1 MTACQTCPN
10 AAHPPAQDVA
20 PTTPP
25 VTIRASL
32 FFDGTLNN
40 RNNTEMRMRGEA
52 DEDQLES
59 ASYTNDLS
67 NIAKIE
73 RLLAEQAGYDI
84 RLKFYIE
91 GIGTEDNETDSLALG
106 ASMGM
111 GGTGVV
117 AKVESGLDTLYTAIT
132 ERVEK
137 STPITHIHLDS
148 FGFSRG
154 AAAARHFVHK
164 ALHERGYVLQHK
176 LEESG
181 YTVSSGVRVRF
192 VGLFDTV
199 ASYGVVHRNDTSDL
213 SLDAVRHAEKVVQLA
228 AAEEHRKNYRLTD
241 IDSAGAK
248 GREIF
253 LPGVHS
259 DIGGSY
265 NPVEEEAELELYT
278 TVTREAA
285 EPEEIQRERQWL
297 ISQGWY
303 HEDELQH
310 DRQSRSRPGPRH
322 QASQYVVHTL
332 KGRPGRPRRVLNH
345 YARIPLHMMARF
357 ASELGLTFTSDLN
370 SRHAVPA
377 ALAAVKSRL
386 DAYAQVVSPTRRSRP
401 SDWFHDPD
409 PMLCSLRHGYLH
421 FSAFYGVVMG
431 ANDPQFDAGDRS
443 SARRYRTIQDG

>member
-1 MTACQTCPN
+1 
-10 AAHPPAQDVA
+10 
-20 PTTPP
+20 

-40 RNNTEMRMRGEA
+40 RNNTEVRMRGEA

-84 RLKFYIE
+84 KLKLYIE

-111 GGTGVV
+111 GDTGVV
-117 AKVESGLDTLYTAIT
+117 SKVEIGLENLYTAIT
-132 ERVEK
+132 EKVEK
-137 STPITHIHLDS
+137 TTPIVHVHLDS

-154 AAAARHFVHK
+154 AAAARHFIHK
-164 ALHERGYVLQHK
+164 ALHERGYVLQKK
-176 LEESG
+176 LESAG
-181 YTVSSGVRVRF
+181 YTVSSGVKVRF

-199 ASYGVVHRNDTSDL
+199 ASYGLAHYNDTSDL
-213 SLDAVRHAEKVVQLA
+213 SLDAVKHAEKVVQLA

-265 NPVEEEAELELYT
+265 NTLEDESELQLYT
-278 TVTREAA
+278 TISASTA
-285 EPEEIQRERQWL
+285 EPVDIRREKQWL
-297 ISQGWY
+297 LSQGWY
-303 HEDELQH
+303 HEEELLH
-310 DRQSRSRPGPRH
+310 DRQSSSRPGPH
-322 QASQYVVHTL
+322 HEVSEIVFHTL
-332 KGRPGRPRRVLNH
+332 KGRPGKPRKVRNH

-357 ASELGLTFTSDLN
+357 AGELGLSFTGDLN
-370 SRHAVPA
+370 SKHAVPA
-377 ALAAVKSRL
+377 TLASVKSRL
-386 DAYAQVVSPTRRSRP
+386 DAYAQGIGESRKSSP
-401 SDWFHDPD
+401 SDWFHKTE
-409 PMLCSLRHGYLH
+409 PMLCSLRHDYLH
-421 FSAFYGVVMG
+421 FSAFYGVIMG
-431 ANDPQFDAGDRS
+431 ANDPQFDGGGPS
-443 SARRYRTIQDG
+443 TARRMRTIQDG